1 MAGEE
6 RIREIKAEQCV
17 RGDETVSGSLKR
29 EKTAVITLIG
39 MAIMLIAVAVKAV
52 TSSMIAAAAIHVAG
66 LACFFIIEGIEK
78 TPDSESGLSFKRFF
92 SDLKK
97 PGVIPLILFI
107 LVLSPAEMLLSKA
120 VFGSAYIDHVLGRTN
135 VPSLDQFPLLLFSQ
149 IVSVLGEE
157 IEYRAFFVGKG
168 MKRFSFWPVAVTD
181 AILFAAAHYATGAM
195 GIVAW
200 DLGFIF
206 IDAVLFAILYRK
218 TGNCLISFVPHFLNN
233 MIGFFLVPY
242 LFG

>member
-1 MAGEE
+1 MK
-6 RIREIKAEQCV
+6 I
-17 RGDETVSGSLKR
+17 LKKD
-29 EKTAVITLIG
+29 KTAVITLIG
-39 MAIMLIAVAVKAV
+39 MAVMLIAVAVKAA

-97 PGVIPLILFI
+97 PGVIPLILFM
-107 LVLSPAEMLLSKA
+107 LVLSPAEMLLCKA
-120 VFGSAYIDHVLGRTN
+120 VFGSAYIDHVLGRIS
-135 VPSLDQFPLLLFSQ
+135 VPNLDQLPLLLINQ
-149 IVSVLGEE
+149 IASILGEE
-157 IEYRAFFVGKG
+157 IEFRAFFVGKG
-168 MKRFSFWPVAVTD
+168 MKRFSFWPVAV
-181 AILFAAAHYATGAM
+181 AGAVLFAAAHYAKGATG
-195 GIVAW
+195 IIAW
-200 DLGFIF
+200 DLGGIF

-233 MIGFFLVPY
+233 MIGFFLVPI

>member
-1 MAGEE
+1 MFDSM
-6 RIREIKAEQCV
+6 KKDKV
-17 RGDETVSGSLKR
+17 KM
-29 EKTAVITLIG
+29 ITLLG
-39 MAIMLIAVAVKAV
+39 MTVMIIAVAVKAA
-52 TSSMIAAAAIHVAG
+52 TSSVIAAAAIHIAG

-97 PGVIPLILFI
+97 PGVLLLILFL
-107 LVLSPAEMLLSKA
+107 LVLSPVEMLLSKA
-120 VFGSAYIDHVLGRTN
+120 VFGSAYIDHVLGRVN
-135 VPSLDQFPLLLFSQ
+135 VPGLVQLPLLLFSQ

-157 IEYRAFFVGKG
+157 IEFRAFFVGKG
-168 MKRFSFWPVAVTD
+168 MKRFSFWPLAIAGAV
-181 AILFAAAHYATGAM
+181 LFAAAHYTAGST

-200 DLGFIF
+200 DLGGIF
-206 IDAVLFAILYRK
+206 IDAIFFAILYRK

-233 MIGFFLVPY
+233 MIGFFLVPI